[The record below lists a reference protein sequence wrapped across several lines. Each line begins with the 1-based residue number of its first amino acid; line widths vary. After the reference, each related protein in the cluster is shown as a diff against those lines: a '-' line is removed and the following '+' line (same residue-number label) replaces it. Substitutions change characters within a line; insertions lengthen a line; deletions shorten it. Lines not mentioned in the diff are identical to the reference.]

1 MEKLG
6 FIGMGNMAKALAT
19 GFIKSG
25 KMKGENVFAYA
36 PHQDKLNENAKNI
49 GFQPCPGIQELVAAA
64 DTIIMA
70 CKPQQI
76 DGVLQSLV
84 NAYDRQGNGAPVT
97 PDTPSLLDGKA
108 LLSIAAGWN
117 FDSFNEKLGNKVRI
131 QCIMPNTPA
140 MVGSGVMLFEDK
152 SSLKNDEREQIR
164 ALFAPLGMVAEIPSQ
179 IMGICGAVTGCGPA
193 FVDMMIEADTRQ
205 DSE

>member
-1 MEKLG
+1 
-6 FIGMGNMAKALAT
+6 MGNMAKALAT

-84 NAYDRQGNGAPVT
+84 E
-97 PDTPSLLDGKA
+97 S
-108 LLSIAAGWN
+108 
-117 FDSFNEKLGNKVRI
+117 
-131 QCIMPNTPA
+131 
-140 MVGSGVMLFEDK
+140 
-152 SSLKNDEREQIR
+152 
-164 ALFAPLGMVAEIPSQ
+164 
-179 IMGICGAVTGCGPA
+179 
-193 FVDMMIEADTRQ
+193 
-205 DSE
+205 